1 MIKPNDLWGLLTG
14 TSFYEPV
21 GVADQATRVTRRRMP
36 KLLSELLET
45 PESEWTPEDQ
55 SVIKGL
61 REVADALMKTNLLS
75 AHASQLGIGFGVT
88 KETMVCISAFATP
101 VIKVKS
107 DHEGKDTAEQNM
119 LDYVLANV
127 KVL

>member
-1 MIKPNDLWGLLTG
+1 MLKPNDLWGLLTG
-14 TSFYEPV
+14 TSFHEPV
-21 GVADQATRVTRRRMP
+21 GSQPTRVIRRGMP
-36 KLLSELLET
+36 KLLGELLET
-45 PESEWTPEDQ
+45 PESEWTAEDQ
-55 SVIKGL
+55 SVVKGL

-107 DHEGKDTAEQNM
+107 DHEGKDAAEQNM
-119 LDYVLANV
+119 LEHVLANV